1 VSFLARFMTVYGVVI
16 AATKDLPDVEGD
28 RKGGIETFATRLGT
42 GRVAAAATAMLALN
56 YVGAIATAL
65 AAAPGVFRTTLMAG
79 GHALAAGWLGLAWR
93 RLEVASAASI
103 KRFYGQIWNLFYFEY
118 ILYLF
123 I

>member
-1 VSFLARFMTVYGVVI
+1 MS
-16 AATKDLPDVEGD
+16 P
-28 RKGGIETFATRLGT
+28 
-42 GRVAAAATAMLALN
+42 
-56 YVGAIATAL
+56 
-65 AAAPGVFRTTLMAG
+65 PAG
-79 GHALAAGWLGLAWR
+79 GCHGAAGPKRLSPAGGAEPKSSLAAGWLGLAWR